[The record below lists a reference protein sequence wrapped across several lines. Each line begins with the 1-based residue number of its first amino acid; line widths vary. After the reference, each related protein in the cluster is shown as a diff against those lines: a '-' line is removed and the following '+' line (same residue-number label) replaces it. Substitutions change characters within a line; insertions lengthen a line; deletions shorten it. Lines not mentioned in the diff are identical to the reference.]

1 MQQKVT
7 IKILKICLYAL
18 ACVNLANAESANEA
32 KPSFD
37 CVNAKSNTEKMI
49 CSDESGELQNLDR
62 YMGEV
67 YTQLIYELKKSNFS
81 DKDKRL
87 KDILQ
92 SQRGFIRDREKL
104 FDTDDIKHLYQKR
117 TMTLLNDLGAVLDS
131 NNKELCEYARAYKD
145 DLSKWREIS
154 PSIKPPFSIG
164 LCAFARNNRDV
175 FFETFCT
182 ENGEIKKDKVAKA
195 IREKSPYINFP
206 YSYERQIDIDNDGTL
221 ESVIYTL
228 GSYFG
233 VLWIYKNGKLDEKAS
248 DRIYG
253 DDLHLR
259 GSKTTE
265 SICISSEEACMAL
278 TTYALPAN
286 KISQRLDF
294 MGDELGFM
302 PILSELS
309 YGVMEFEGKNYIT
322 LLNGRFFWDEAEKY
336 PNVRIYLLESDKREL
351 KCTYFK
357 QISDNVVEQ

>member
-1 MQQKVT
+1 M
-7 IKILKICLYAL
+7 
-18 ACVNLANAESANEA
+18 
-32 KPSFD
+32 
-37 CVNAKSNTEKMI
+37 
-49 CSDESGELQNLDR
+49 
-62 YMGEV
+62 
-67 YTQLIYELKKSNFS
+67 
-81 DKDKRL
+81 
-87 KDILQ
+87 
-92 SQRGFIRDREKL
+92 
-104 FDTDDIKHLYQKR
+104 
-117 TMTLLNDLGAVLDS
+117 
-131 NNKELCEYARAYKD
+131 
-145 DLSKWREIS
+145 
-154 PSIKPPFSIG
+154 
-164 LCAFARNNRDV
+164 CAFARNNRDV

-221 ESVIYTL
+221 EKVIITI
-228 GSYFG
+228 GSYFR

-253 DDLHLR
+253 DDLHFR

-322 LLNGRFFWDEAEKY
+322 LLNGRFFKDKDFIF
-336 PNVRIYLLESDKREL
+336 PTTRIYLLQGNTREL
-351 KCTYFK
+351 KCTYYN
-357 QISDNVVEQ
+357 QISDDMVE